1 MIEKESSWM
10 EKKLKLKPV
19 EAKSLRDLEELIGVS
34 IPQLD
39 LNKKYIG
46 RKSFVGSFGVKIENE
61 HVIDLI

>member
-10 EKKLKLKPV
+10 EKNLKLKPV
-19 EAKSLRDLEELIGVS
+19 EAKLLRDLEELIGVS